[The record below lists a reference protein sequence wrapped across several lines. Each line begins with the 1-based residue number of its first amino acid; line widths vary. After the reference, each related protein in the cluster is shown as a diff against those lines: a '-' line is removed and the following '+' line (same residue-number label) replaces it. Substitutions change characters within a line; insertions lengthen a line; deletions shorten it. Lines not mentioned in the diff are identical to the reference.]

1 MMIQMLKCS
10 RLPHNLEDISLPA
23 LAGGGQNTLL
33 MTGWTV
39 QNSQDKFRND
49 KVNRP
54 VFMTQSLNE
63 SSPVFCD
70 VNVLK

>member
-10 RLPHNLEDISLPA
+10 RLPHNLEDISLA
-23 LAGGGQNTLL
+23 CRGLGLKNTLL

-54 VFMTQSLNE
+54 VCMTHWLNE

>member
-1 MMIQMLKCS
+1 MIQMLKCS
-10 RLPHNLEDISLPA
+10 RLPHNLEVISLA
-23 LAGGGQNTLL
+23 CRGLGLKNTLL

>member
-10 RLPHNLEDISLPA
+10 RLPHNLEDMPA